1 MQSHRDP
8 TIRLDADEWLFTAR
22 SLPTIFFLILKQFHA
37 IDAIL
42 YYLIMFP
49 KLQKKKLI
57 FILMCDINWAQIPS
71 IFLIL

>member
-1 MQSHRDP
+1 MTFHC
-8 TIRLDADEWLFTAR
+8 TIVTDY
-22 SLPTIFFLILKQFHA
+22 FFLILKQFHA